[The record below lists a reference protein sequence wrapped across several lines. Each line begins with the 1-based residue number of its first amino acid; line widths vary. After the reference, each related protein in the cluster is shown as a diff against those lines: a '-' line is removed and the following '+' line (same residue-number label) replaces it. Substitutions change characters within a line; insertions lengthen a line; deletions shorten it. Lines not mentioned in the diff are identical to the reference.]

1 MLLKQIGDSATVLTE
16 LMVPYYANFGGKVH
30 GGILLGLMDKIAY
43 ACATQHSN
51 AYCVTVS
58 VEGVEFLHPVEVGD
72 ILTLKASV
80 NYVGNTSM
88 IVGMRVET
96 KNPITGQV
104 NHTNSCYFTMLAK
117 DEIGNKKSVP
127 GLIIENEVQLRRFC
141 EGMYLKQLSIEKR
154 KILRSDFNHI
164 PLEEL
169 RNNCSGEKCS
179 ILF

>member
-1 MLLKQIGDSATVLTE
+1 
-16 LMVPYYANFGGKVH
+16 
-30 GGILLGLMDKIAY
+30 
-43 ACATQHSN
+43 
-51 AYCVTVS
+51 
-58 VEGVEFLHPVEVGD
+58 
-72 ILTLKASV
+72 
-80 NYVGNTSM
+80 
-88 IVGMRVET
+88 
-96 KNPITGQV
+96 
-104 NHTNSCYFTMLAK
+104 MLAK